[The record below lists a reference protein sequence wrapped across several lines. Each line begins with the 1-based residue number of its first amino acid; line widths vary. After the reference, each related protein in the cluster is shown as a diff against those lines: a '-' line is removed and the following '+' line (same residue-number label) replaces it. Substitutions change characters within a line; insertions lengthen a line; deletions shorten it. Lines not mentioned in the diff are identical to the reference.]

1 MTATVTYDANLRTT
15 CLHLQSG
22 SSFETDAPSDN
33 KGQGARFSPTDLIA
47 TGLGACLITTMG
59 IKAES
64 MDIKLDGAKV
74 EVEEVRKISSVET
87 DKSFYIAPAE
97 SREIIIKSDS
107 KEEKIS
113 EQTQVNTPKE
123 TTPVVMSAPKPT
135 GPVYYEHEVETGETL
150 FKIAKVYQVSVDD
163 LIRWNNLGKSPK
175 IRVGQKIKL
184 KP

>member
-59 IKAES
+59 IKADT

-74 EVEEVRKISSVET
+74 DVTKVMMSDPRRIGKIV
-87 DKSFYIAPAE
+87 IAVTMPALNLDE
-97 SREIIIKSDS
+97 KTIEIL
-107 KEEKIS
+107 E
-113 EQTQVNTPKE
+113 
-123 TTPVVMSAPKPT
+123 
-135 GPVYYEHEVETGETL
+135 
-150 FKIAKVYQVSVDD
+150 
-163 LIRWNNLGKSPK
+163 
-175 IRVGQKIKL
+175 RVGRTCPVERSLHPDMELDISFNWL
-184 KP
+184 

>member
-64 MDIKLDGAKV
+64 MDIQLDGAKV
-74 EVEEVRKISSVET
+74 DVTKVMMSEPRRIGK
-87 DKSFYIAPAE
+87 
-97 SREIIIKSDS
+97 IIIAVTMPALNLDDHT
-107 KEEKIS
+107 KEILEKVGRTCPVERSLHPDMELDIS
-113 EQTQVNTPKE
+113 FTW
-123 TTPVVMSAPKPT
+123 
-135 GPVYYEHEVETGETL
+135 L
-150 FKIAKVYQVSVDD
+150 
-163 LIRWNNLGKSPK
+163 
-175 IRVGQKIKL
+175 
-184 KP
+184 

>member
-1 MTATVTYDANLRTT
+1 MTATVTYNANLRTT

-74 EVEEVRKISSVET
+74 DVTKVMMSEPRRIGKIV
-87 DKSFYIAPAE
+87 IAVTMPALNLDE
-97 SREIIIKSDS
+97 KTIEIL
-107 KEEKIS
+107 E
-113 EQTQVNTPKE
+113 
-123 TTPVVMSAPKPT
+123 
-135 GPVYYEHEVETGETL
+135 
-150 FKIAKVYQVSVDD
+150 
-163 LIRWNNLGKSPK
+163 
-175 IRVGQKIKL
+175 RVGRTCPVERSLHPDMELDISFKWL
-184 KP
+184 

>member
-64 MDIKLDGAKV
+64 MDLKLDGAKV
-74 EVEEVRKISSVET
+74 DVTKVMMSEPRRIGK
-87 DKSFYIAPAE
+87 
-97 SREIIIKSDS
+97 IIIAVTMPALNLDDHT
-107 KEEKIS
+107 KEILE
-113 EQTQVNTPKE
+113 
-123 TTPVVMSAPKPT
+123 
-135 GPVYYEHEVETGETL
+135 
-150 FKIAKVYQVSVDD
+150 
-163 LIRWNNLGKSPK
+163 
-175 IRVGQKIKL
+175 RVGRTCPVERSLHPCLLYTSPSPRDRQKSRM
-184 KP
+184 PSSA

>member
-74 EVEEVRKISSVET
+74 DVTKVMMSEPRRIGK
-87 DKSFYIAPAE
+87 
-97 SREIIIKSDS
+97 IIIAVTMPKLDLDEKT
-107 KEEKIS
+107 KEILE
-113 EQTQVNTPKE
+113 
-123 TTPVVMSAPKPT
+123 
-135 GPVYYEHEVETGETL
+135 
-150 FKIAKVYQVSVDD
+150 
-163 LIRWNNLGKSPK
+163 
-175 IRVGQKIKL
+175 RVGRTCPVERSLHPDMELDIHFTWL
-184 KP
+184 

>member
-74 EVEEVRKISSVET
+74 EVTKVMMSDPRRIGKIV
-87 DKSFYIAPAE
+87 IAVTMPALNLDE
-97 SREIIIKSDS
+97 KTIEIL
-107 KEEKIS
+107 E
-113 EQTQVNTPKE
+113 
-123 TTPVVMSAPKPT
+123 
-135 GPVYYEHEVETGETL
+135 
-150 FKIAKVYQVSVDD
+150 
-163 LIRWNNLGKSPK
+163 
-175 IRVGQKIKL
+175 RVGRTCPVERSLHPDMELDISFKWL
-184 KP
+184 

>member
-64 MDIKLDGAKV
+64 MDLKIDGAKV
-74 EVEEVRKISSVET
+74 DVTKVMMSEPRRIGKIV
-87 DKSFYIAPAE
+87 IAITIPALNLDDHAK
-97 SREIIIKSDS
+97 EIL
-107 KEEKIS
+107 E
-113 EQTQVNTPKE
+113 
-123 TTPVVMSAPKPT
+123 
-135 GPVYYEHEVETGETL
+135 
-150 FKIAKVYQVSVDD
+150 
-163 LIRWNNLGKSPK
+163 
-175 IRVGQKIKL
+175 RVGRTCPVERSLHPDMELDISFTWL
-184 KP
+184 

>member
-59 IKAES
+59 IKAET

-74 EVEEVRKISSVET
+74 DVTKVMVSEPRRIGK
-87 DKSFYIAPAE
+87 
-97 SREIIIKSDS
+97 IIIAVTMPALNLDDKT
-107 KEEKIS
+107 KEILE
-113 EQTQVNTPKE
+113 
-123 TTPVVMSAPKPT
+123 
-135 GPVYYEHEVETGETL
+135 
-150 FKIAKVYQVSVDD
+150 
-163 LIRWNNLGKSPK
+163 
-175 IRVGQKIKL
+175 RVGRTCPVERSLHPDMELDISFQWL
-184 KP
+184 